1 MRIFSSIL
9 AAAVVVSSCGN
20 TGKVF
25 TEGEIIRLYEEN
37 APGYGDVRVNEV
49 NLGNK
54 VLFNV
59 QNPALEVFPAENP
72 NGTAVLVVP
81 GGGFCMLSYAGEGVD
96 VAKELNK
103 KGITAFVLKY
113 RLNPMVKED
122 GEQASTLAELL
133 QVYNT
138 TYLKDLAVADTLSQE
153 KEKRISWQAMH
164 TPCSP
169 LAFEDADN
177 ALRYIRA
184 HAKEYG
190 IKKLGMV
197 GFSAGAMITLNQALN
212 YCEDTRPDFAAV
224 IYGGW
229 YEPLEAPRDAMPLF
243 LSSPVHDVF
252 AAEESWWVY
261 RAWRDAGIPVEIHNF
276 SKAEHG
282 YGASKDGSAK
292 DAWIDMFCSFLIDCN
307 FL

>member
-1 MRIFSSIL
+1 
-9 AAAVVVSSCGN
+9 
-20 TGKVF
+20 
-25 TEGEIIRLYEEN
+25 
-37 APGYGDVRVNEV
+37 
-49 NLGNK
+49 
-54 VLFNV
+54 
-59 QNPALEVFPAENP
+59 
-72 NGTAVLVVP
+72 
-81 GGGFCMLSYAGEGVD
+81 MLSYAGEGVD

-113 RLNPMVKED
+113 RLNPMIKED
-122 GEQASTLAELL
+122 GEQASNLLELA
-133 QVYNT
+133 QVYKT
-138 TYLKDLAVADTLSQE
+138 TYLKDLAVADKLPEE
-153 KEKRISWQAMH
+153 KEQRISWQALH

-177 ALRYIRA
+177 ALRYIRT

-197 GFSAGAMITLNQALN
+197 GFSAGAMITLHQALN
-212 YCEDTRPDFAAV
+212 HQEDTRPDFAGA

-229 YEPLEAPRDAMPLF
+229 YEPLDAPQDAMPLF

-261 RAWRDAGIPVEIHNF
+261 RAWRDAHVPVEIHDF

-282 YGASKDGSAK
+282 YGADKDGSAK
-292 DAWIDMFCSFLIDCN
+292 DAWIDLFCAFLKDYK